1 MEKLEADVAIIG
13 AGITGCSI
21 ARELSKYKIKTIV
34 IEKEADAAWG
44 TTKANSGLIHP
55 GYAGTEGTLK
65 LKICNAGSK
74 LFLKNAQELEIAVQN
89 DGSML
94 NALNEIQI
102 KELELNLRQG
112 QKYGVPGLEII
123 YNNNGAL
130 RKLEPNISNNV
141 KACLYCKVHYRTS
154 PYEAAIAIFENAK
167 LNGVDFVFSS
177 KVISIHY
184 DNVLKKFFIETLS
197 TSGRL
202 DENYGLNSVIEADY
216 IVNAAGI
223 FADEI
228 SRMSGDGF
236 YNIKAFK
243 GQYFLLDTETK
254 GFVKRLNLRISDTE
268 NSKSKGLVVI
278 PALSGNLLLGS
289 TYEYTDKY
297 DDSTVSGVLE
307 DVKLK
312 LNSLFEN
319 IPFEKTITTFTGLRA
334 VSDSHDFVLG
344 PSKVNERFIEA
355 AGIES
360 PGLTCAFII
369 AEMTADFLNQKGV
382 KLISNPSYKPH
393 RKKSVKL
400 DKEDFL
406 SNNSYVNDNHDYGE
420 IICRCEKVTKAEII
434 EAIRNGAT
442 TIDGIKFRTRAG
454 MGRCQGGYCTLKV
467 MKILSEKLGIPFNEI
482 TKSGGNSYIAGKKM
496 A

>member
-1 MEKLEADVAIIG
+1 MEKLKADVAVIG

-34 IEKEADAAWG
+34 IEKDADAGWG

-74 LFLKNAQELEIAVQN
+74 LFLKNAEELEIAVQN
-89 DGSML
+89 NGSMV
-94 NALNEIQI
+94 NAFNEIQI
-102 KELELNLRQG
+102 KELELNLKQG

-130 RKLEPNISNNV
+130 KKLEPNISNNV
-141 KACLYCKVHYRTS
+141 KACLFCKVHYRTS

-167 LNGVDFVFSS
+167 SNGVDFVFSS
-177 KVISIHY
+177 KVVNIHY
-184 DNVLKKFFIETLS
+184 DNVTKKFFIETLS
-197 TSGRL
+197 TSGNL
-202 DENYGLNSVIEADY
+202 NENFGLKSIIEADY

-228 SRMSGDGF
+228 SKMSGDGS
-236 YNIKAFK
+236 YSIKAYK

-254 GFVKRLNLRISDTE
+254 GFVKRPNLRISDPE
-268 NSKSKGLVVI
+268 NIKSKGMVVI

-289 TYEYTDKY
+289 TYEHTDKY
-297 DDSTVSGVLE
+297 DVNTVSEVLE

-312 LNSLFEN
+312 LNSMFEK
-319 IPFEKTITTFTGLRA
+319 IPFKKTITTFSGLRA
-334 VSDSHDFVLG
+334 VSDSHDFILG
-344 PSKVNERFIEA
+344 PSKANERFIDA

-360 PGLTCAFII
+360 PGLTCTFLI

-382 KLISNPSYKPH
+382 KLNKNPSYKPY
-393 RKKSVKL
+393 RKKALKL
-400 DKEDFL
+400 DKENFL
-406 SNNSYVNDNHDYGE
+406 SNNSYISEDHDYGE
-420 IICRCEKVTKAEII
+420 IICRCEKVTKAEVI
-434 EAIRNGAT
+434 EAINNGAT

-467 MKILSEKLGIPFNEI
+467 MKILSEELGIPFNEI